1 MTALDRGGGCVN
13 MLGSGLPSPC
23 FPGWWVAAGLLVA
36 QMGLYPLC
44 SYLLAGAEDAV
55 CGCP

>member
-1 MTALDRGGGCVN
+1 MAAPDRSAGRVN
-13 MLGSGLPSPC
+13 ALGSGLPSPC
-23 FPGWWVAAGLLVA
+23 FTGWVAADLPEA
-36 QMGLYPLC
+36 QIGLYSLC

>member
-1 MTALDRGGGCVN
+1 

-23 FPGWWVAAGLLVA
+23 FTGWWVAAGLLVA
-36 QMGLYPLC
+36 QMGLLYPLC